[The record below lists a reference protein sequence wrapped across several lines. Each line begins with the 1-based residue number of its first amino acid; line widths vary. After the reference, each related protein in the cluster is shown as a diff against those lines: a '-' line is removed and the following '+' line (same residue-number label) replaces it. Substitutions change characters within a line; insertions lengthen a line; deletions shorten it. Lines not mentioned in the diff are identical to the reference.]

1 MILSLLS
8 FLKVRSIK
16 TLPCFFSFI
25 LVSNLIENGF
35 GYYLAIKYNDNV
47 WLYNI
52 FIIICIS
59 YYLFILKEKTIN
71 IKVRNIISKGQIVF
85 IGLSILNMMFLQ
97 GFSQLNTITY
107 NLGMLFVTIII
118 LNYLKQ
124 LIDDVD
130 TNYLNQPIFYLCIG
144 ILLFY
149 TTLFPVLAFSNQFLS
164 LDKDFAKVLYA
175 LVELGNVLLILSYL
189 MAIFV
194 GWKLRNLSIG

>member
-1 MILSLLS
+1 
-8 FLKVRSIK
+8 
-16 TLPCFFSFI
+16 
-25 LVSNLIENGF
+25 
-35 GYYLAIKYNDNV
+35 
-47 WLYNI
+47 
-52 FIIICIS
+52 
-59 YYLFILKEKTIN
+59 
-71 IKVRNIISKGQIVF
+71 
-85 IGLSILNMMFLQ
+85 MMFLQ